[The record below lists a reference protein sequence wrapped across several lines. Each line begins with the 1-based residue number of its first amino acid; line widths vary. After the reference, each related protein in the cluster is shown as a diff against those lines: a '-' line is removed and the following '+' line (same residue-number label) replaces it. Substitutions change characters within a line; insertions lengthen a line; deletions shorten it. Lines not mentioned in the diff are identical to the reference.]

1 MKFIPI
7 TEIVSNVMT
16 LIDETQK
23 ELIIVSTFIKI
34 KTWSKL

>member
-7 TEIVSNVMT
+7 MEISINVMT

-23 ELIIVSTFIKI
+23 ELIIVSPFIKI